1 VIAPS
6 AVVRAGARG
15 YGVAMDSAT
24 PSPRGRAGLA
34 AALLAVVALVA
45 TLLATGAGSAH
56 ARNLRCSPM
65 TAGHRP
71 GIVLSAYD
79 VGPID
84 MRCTSAEPIVR
95 EFLNR
100 KLAQRDERC
109 AGLAETPPYKGCIV
123 HGFRCRATHR
133 TERVDGQVETPQL
146 CSEGRE
152 LIYFAEHDTTTG

>member
-1 VIAPS
+1 
-6 AVVRAGARG
+6 
-15 YGVAMDSAT
+15 
-24 PSPRGRAGLA
+24 
-34 AALLAVVALVA
+34 
-45 TLLATGAGSAH
+45 
-56 ARNLRCSPM
+56 M
-65 TAGHRP
+65 TAGHNP

-79 VGPID
+79 IGPID

-133 TERVDGQVETPQL
+133 TERVDGHVETPQL
-146 CSEGRE
+146 CADGRA
-152 LIYFAEHDTTTG
+152 LIYFAEHDTTSS